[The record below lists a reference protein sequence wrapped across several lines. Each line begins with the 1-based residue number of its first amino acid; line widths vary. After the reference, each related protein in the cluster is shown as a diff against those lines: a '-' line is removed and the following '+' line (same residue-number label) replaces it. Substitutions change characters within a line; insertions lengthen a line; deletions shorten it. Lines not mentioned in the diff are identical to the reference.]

1 MHVGFLK
8 LLLNLWNC
16 NPVPRSLIFPKKGD
30 PGVMLLKPHFTIYQK
45 VRLPACGLLWLT
57 CWPVTLLWLHNLG
70 KNDFWKPL
78 EHISFNWFFSHSWSF
93 HKVFNGSGNC
103 QWCILF
109 QWCTAGCPATGRGH
123 NSSLVSTVYIL
134 VDLAHKINC
143 EYSLLSVLF
152 YSKQSKTLCRWYRR
166 GQPRQ
171 KLTGKSLLAR
181 VVQCI
186 DIVRFLT
193 CCVRVRKCLPQQNLN
208 RTQTKQY

>member
-1 MHVGFLK
+1 
-8 LLLNLWNC
+8 
-16 NPVPRSLIFPKKGD
+16 
-30 PGVMLLKPHFTIYQK
+30 MLLKPHFTIYQK

-143 EYSLLSVLF
+143 EFSLLSVLF
-152 YSKQSKTLCRWYRR
+152 CSKQSKTLCRWYRR

-171 KLTGKSLLAR
+171 KLTGKSCQMHWHSEIPDMLCTRQKVSPSA
-181 VVQCI
+181 
-186 DIVRFLT
+186 
-193 CCVRVRKCLPQQNLN
+193 KPKQNSNQTVLN
-208 RTQTKQY
+208 KVHRL